1 LTARAGAAKAARMAL
16 PEITTWSP
24 RLPGVLAAYLPALAA
39 AATAGTGAI
48 LVRGKW
54 AAWAGLPGAVG
65 ALAGWAL
72 LLLVPALAWRAAL
85 WPRTMPEHLLVPALA
100 VVLLAFAGP
109 RLQGRLARWAPVA
122 AAGVIGW
129 WLAGSPAGRAEF
141 WRVWAIFGTTAW
153 LLVRITAGQPA
164 RAWAAALAGWG
175 GLAATGVPPVLTA
188 AGLVLAA
195 ACAPAA
201 LLGARSRYASPLL
214 AAAFLAMADLAVGRL
229 PQGGLN
235 GADLACLAALGAPAL
250 ARALEG
256 RLGRRLRRFGPAPAM
271 LAAVLSAGTAW
282 VSAGLLGR

>member
-1 LTARAGAAKAARMAL
+1 MTL
-16 PEITTWSP
+16 PEIMTWSP

-39 AATAGTGAI
+39 TATAGAGAI

-54 AAWAGLPGAVG
+54 AAWAGLPGAAG
-65 ALAGWAL
+65 ALAGWTL
-72 LLLVPALAWRAAL
+72 LLAPAVAWRAAL

-100 VVLLAFAGP
+100 VVLLAAAGP
-109 RLQGRLARWAPVA
+109 RLRGRLARWAPVA

-141 WRVWAIFGTTAW
+141 WRVWAIFGAMAW

-175 GLAATGVPPVLTA
+175 GLTATGAPPVLTA

-201 LLGARSRYASPLL
+201 LLGVKSRYASPLL

-250 ARALEG
+250 AWALEE
-256 RLGRRLRRFGPAPAM
+256 RLGRRLRRFGPAPAV
-271 LAAVLSAGTAW
+271 LAAVLSAGAAW
-282 VSAGLLGR
+282 VGAGLLGR